1 MPYDTAQFDH
11 GRSLDHLARLHGP
24 WVTVLTNGGASF
36 TIDTLMSRLPTVT
49 VGMSAVACD

>member
-11 GRSLDHLARLHGP
+11 GRSIDHLARLHGP
-24 WVTVLTNGGASF
+24 WVTVLTNGEASF